1 MTMTVKKTLIG
12 AAVAAG
18 LMTTP
23 ALADPMKVA
32 ADVGYAP
39 HVMASTSGG
48 AEGYNVDLMAEIA
61 KRLGIEYEVVDQEWS
76 GIFAG
81 LAAGKYVAIIA
92 PTTVTEERAK
102 QMLFGEPYFEVNYQF
117 LIPANADQ
125 ITKLEDLKGK
135 TIAVNK
141 GNFYDKW
148 LSERE
153 AEYGW
158 KIERFG
164 KNADAIQAVAT
175 GRADA
180 NFAGDTVAGW
190 TAKKNPLVKPSTLVV
205 QGGRVGAFAFAAGD
219 EENRKLFEGVVECM
233 KKDGTVAKIHEKWVG
248 QPPIA
253 GGAAYEVV
261 PGIGTPGVDGYL
273 PDTDSGAKC

>member
-1 MTMTVKKTLIG
+1 MKKSMILGAIAALGLAAAPASAETMKF
-12 AAVAAG
+12 
-18 LMTTP
+18 
-23 ALADPMKVA
+23 A

-39 HVMASTSGG
+39 HVMASPSGG
-48 AEGYNVDLMAEIA
+48 VEGYNVDLTAEIA
-61 KRLGIEYEVVDQEWS
+61 KRMGVDYEIIDQEWS

-92 PTTVTEERAK
+92 PTTVTTERAEK
-102 QMLFGEPYFEVNYQF
+102 MLFGEPYFEVNYQF
-117 LIPANADQ
+117 LIKKGAPQ
-125 ITKLEDLKGK
+125 VEKLEDLKGK

-164 KNADAIQAVAT
+164 KNADAIAAVAA

-190 TAKKNPLVKPSTLVV
+190 TAKKNPLVEPSTLVISS
-205 QGGRVGAFAFAAGD
+205 GRVGAFAFDPSNAELRAKM
-219 EENRKLFEGVVECM
+219 EKIVECM
-233 KKDGTVAKIHEKWVG
+233 KADGTVAKIHEKWTG
-248 QPPIA
+248 QKPVE
-253 GGAAYEVV
+253 GGAAYKVV
-261 PGIGTPGVDGYL
+261 PGIGVPGMPGYDETP
-273 PDTDSGAKC
+273 SGSGC